1 MHRLIAILLSDGYVN
16 PRNYTVS
23 FTENE
28 ELVSRLIQEFN
39 QVEGIRLDWKVE
51 KHHNSLRART
61 YSKRLVEA
69 LYKKC
74 NSFRTRPCNQHPACT
89 DKKTCKICKQ
99 LLNYP
104 VIELSDNL
112 IRTATQKQEF
122 LKYFASCD
130 GGVSISVSQRNDN
143 NCLQVYISIK
153 IGSTNPQLKALLKQM
168 LDDLG
173 FTKVLSHR
181 SGLYLK
187 NLEDFIKYQR
197 EIGFLPEARVKRGN
211 FQGFTKNDI
220 LNLGAKCKNL
230 STNGYW
236 ISKLRIKEKVLEY
249 ILSLRE

>member
-1 MHRLIAILLSDGYVN
+1 MHR
-16 PRNYTVS
+16 
-23 FTENE
+23 
-28 ELVSRLIQEFN
+28 
-39 QVEGIRLDWKVE
+39 
-51 KHHNSLRART
+51 
-61 YSKRLVEA
+61 
-69 LYKKC
+69 
-74 NSFRTRPCNQHPACT
+74 
-89 DKKTCKICKQ
+89 
-99 LLNYP
+99 LNYP

-112 IRTATQKQEF
+112 IRIATQKKEF

-168 LDDLG
+168 LEDLG

-187 NLEDFIKYQR
+187 NLEVFIKYQR

-211 FQGFTKNDI
+211 FQGFTKNEM

-236 ISKLRIKEKVLEY
+236 INKLRTKEKVLEY